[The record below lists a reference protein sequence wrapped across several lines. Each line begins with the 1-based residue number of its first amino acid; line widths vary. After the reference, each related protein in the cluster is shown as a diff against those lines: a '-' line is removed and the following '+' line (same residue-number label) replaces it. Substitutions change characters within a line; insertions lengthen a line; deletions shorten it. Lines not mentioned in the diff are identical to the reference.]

1 LYNTHV
7 GTKKLQKAS
16 YAGSRKPGRPASK
29 WSHARDRRRREAWA
43 ERWLNCSQP
52 RLHTSSTAEVVPA
65 TAAPATADPAAPSDA
80 TSPTSPVQP
89 VSLPQPT
96 PLLLAASWQPNPLP
110 LKCATTF
117 SEITT
122 RTSSRAAVLAKKG
135 QIPQID
141 SFFFHQHPQRRRL
154 QASLL
159 PCRPLDHHRSWEYY
173 RNFCAS
179 ALRNSSHSGCA
190 HDISCHR
197 STF

>member
-1 LYNTHV
+1 M
-7 GTKKLQKAS
+7 KKLQKAS

-29 WSHARDRRRREAWA
+29 WIHACDRRRREAWA

-96 PLLLAASWQPNPLP
+96 PLLLAASWQLNPLP

-141 SFFFHQHPQRRRL
+141 SFFFHQHPQHRRL

-159 PCRPLDHHRSWEYY
+159 TSHDLSTTTEAGNTTGTFVLAP
-173 RNFCAS
+173 S
-179 ALRNSSHSGCA
+179 ATAPIQGVLMTSAAIAPPSKP
-190 HDISCHR
+190 
-197 STF
+197 